1 MSAIASATVEVP
13 PRGTTADPSSVNSV
27 TKKNLLLTAL
37 VLSATSPTF
46 AGGFKDITAEAG
58 LPDLDVSRALSVDL
72 NADGHADLIARPN
85 GRTNHY
91 ARVFLNTPNA
101 DGSRRFVENQHPGL
115 PQLNSGDALTFAD
128 IDNDGLP
135 DAILARFLD
144 YLQPDFTPPAHEPTR
159 SSLFLGR
166 GDGTFALPRTIEDAP
181 AATTSAIAVHDVNAD
196 GLPDLWFGNWYER
209 YFSGYEAFSNDLL
222 LQFPSSSNSPDFV
235 RWSVPG
241 ESAPI
246 DGPTDSGGRP
256 TYGVTIAR
264 LDDSALPNLLELNYG
279 RRWNRLYFLSG
290 FAPHPG
296 KTVKRDADEAAPNP
310 RPGGHLAHRG
320 PELARTLFGTDIAP
334 AAGFDG
340 DNVRHGHHSKWLEDR
355 ARDDARFKRDDEPPF
370 RANGN
375 TFDAAIGDID
385 NDGDFDVFVST
396 IIHNWAG
403 DSSDRSRFLVNRLR
417 ESGELRFDSPPELS
431 VDRMPDVVT
440 PENRNFNQGDI
451 FCELAD
457 LNNDGRLD
465 LILCSSDYSDPPP
478 HDERLRI
485 YLQQADGT
493 FLNSTAELGIDHLG
507 GGQPTLFDWDHDGD
521 LDLVVGQTFN
531 RLSAERRREA
541 GLANHTLTAAS
552 PEDAKPTPRLRLYEN
567 TLADSSNGLVIRLI
581 GSPAQN
587 VSRDAYGTIVRASV
601 DLDNDPTTPDVW
613 LHRQLIGPG
622 GHAGKRSDSLV
633 HFGLGKASQI
643 NSLEITWPNATRTT
657 TTYANLPAGTHTIAQ
672 QSK

>member
-1 MSAIASATVEVP
+1 MK
-13 PRGTTADPSSVNSV
+13 TTLPLSV
-27 TKKNLLLTAL
+27 LL
-37 VLSATSPTF
+37 LSATSLAF

-58 LPDLDVSRALSVDL
+58 LPDLDVSRVQSVDL
-72 NADGHADLIARPN
+72 NADGHADLIVRPN
-85 GRTNHY
+85 GRSHHY
-91 ARVFLNTPNA
+91 ARVFLNTA
-101 DGSRRFVENQHPGL
+101 HSDGTRGFVENHHAAFPE
-115 PQLNSGDALTFAD
+115 LNAGDVLTFAD
-128 IDNDGLP
+128 LDNDGLP
-135 DAILARFLD
+135 DAILARYLD
-144 YLQPDFTPPAHEPTR
+144 YLQPTFELPSHEPTR

-166 GDGTFALPRTIEDAP
+166 GDGTFSLPRTIDAAP
-181 AATTSAIAVHDVNAD
+181 AATTTAIAVHDVNAD

-222 LQFPSSSNSPDFV
+222 LQFPSSTDSPEFV

-241 ESAPI
+241 ESEPI

-264 LDDSALPNLLELNYG
+264 LDDGALPHLLELNYG
-279 RRWNRLYFLSG
+279 RRWNRLYDLSG

-296 KTVKRDADEAAPNP
+296 KTVKRDADEPLLPA
-310 RPGGHLAHRG
+310 RPGGHLNHRG
-320 PELARTLFGTDIAP
+320 PEIARTLFGTDIAP

-340 DNVRHGHHSKWLEDR
+340 DEIRHGRHPKWLAER
-355 ARDDARFKRDDEPPF
+355 AIDDPRFKRDDEPPF

-417 ESGELRFDSPPELS
+417 ESGEVKFDSPPELS
-431 VDRMPDVVT
+431 VDRMPDLVT

-485 YLQQADGT
+485 YLQQTDGT
-493 FLNSTAELGIDHLG
+493 FHNATAELGIDHLG
-507 GGQPTLFDWDHDGD
+507 GGQPTLFDWDRDGD

-531 RLSAERRREA
+531 RLSVERRREA
-541 GLANHTLTAAS
+541 GLANLTLTANS
-552 PEDAKPTPRLRLYEN
+552 PEDAKPTPRLRLYQN
-567 TLADSSNGLVIRLI
+567 TLTDSSHGLVLRLI
-581 GSPAQN
+581 GDPRQN
-587 VSRDAYGTIVRASV
+587 VARDAYGAIIRAEV
-601 DLDNDPTTPDVW
+601 DLDNDPSTPDVI
-613 LHRQLIGPG
+613 LHRQLIGSG

-633 HFGLGKASQI
+633 HLGLGQATKVT
-643 NSLEITWPNATRTT
+643 SLRITWPNATRTT
-657 TTYANLPAGTHTIAQ
+657 TSYENLPAGSHSIELLPK
-672 QSK
+672 SEIESIE